1 MKATPAVQKELLRL
15 QEHDN
20 HLTRIA
26 HSTKNLA
33 QDKQLAELRPQ
44 AEQLRARLVE
54 ATGRAEDARAEQT
67 RFEADLAIVAQRL
80 QRDNER
86 LRASASGK
94 DIAALEGE
102 IESLRRRQRTL
113 EDAELEV
120 MERLE
125 QAEGE
130 IARIRAEQEQLQ
142 ASVDSL
148 TTART
153 DEVARLE
160 RQRDDARADRMV
172 VAQGIPEDLLAVYER
187 QRTRYGIGAAAVR
200 GGVNLG
206 SNLTLAPNDL
216 VAVRNSAPDDV
227 IIDGESGAILVRDE
241 NS

>member
-1 MKATPAVQKELLRL
+1 MKASPAHQKELLRL
-15 QEHDN
+15 QEHDSRLN
-20 HLTRIA
+20 RIA
-26 HSTKNLA
+26 HAVKNLP
-33 QDKQLAELRPQ
+33 QDKQLLELKPQ

-67 RFEADLAIVAQRL
+67 RFESDLAVVAQRL
-80 QRDNER
+80 ERDTAR
-86 LRASASGK
+86 SQTSSSSK
-94 DIAALEGE
+94 DIEALEGE

-125 QAEGE
+125 RAEGE
-130 IARIRAEQEQLQ
+130 IAAIRAEQEQLQ

-148 TTART
+148 TAARA
-153 DEVARLE
+153 EEIARLE
-160 RQRDDARADRMV
+160 RQRDDATADRMV
-172 VAQGIPEDLLAVYER
+172 VAQGIPEELLAVYER
-187 QRTRYGIGAAAVR
+187 QRARYGIGAAAVR

-216 VAVRNSAPDDV
+216 AAVRQADPDDV